1 MKGKIMIENLIERF
15 FKAATMERWNDH
27 IRPVQLTELDK
38 QAHKMII
45 AYVLAKI
52 EEDSRGKGSINWIN
66 LIEGFL
72 FDFLHRLVLTDLKP
86 SVFHRMMDDKREELN
101 QHVLKLHCLV
111 SPH

>member
-1 MKGKIMIENLIERF
+1 MIENLIERF

-52 EEDSRGKGSINWIN
+52 EEDSQGKR
-66 LIEGFL
+66 FY
-72 FDFLHRLVLTDLKP
+72 
-86 SVFHRMMDDKREELN
+86 
-101 QHVLKLHCLV
+101 
-111 SPH
+111 